1 MIQIRSHH
9 FLNDRDL
16 VIADLH
22 LSVSDHPKLCYTIRF
37 VKQYEKL
44 ILYRILNPPAPN
56 IKKDW
61 MTFFPPILIRNLFLF
76 LVWKIV
82 QRKGWHH
89 LVVLLYIGRRQEFS
103 QKGKIFN
110 RILCGNYYYN
120 TCLDGVWGCWGCVN
134 TK

>member
-61 MTFFPPILIRNLFLF
+61 MTFSPLNSDPESIPIPSMENSTTERLTSSGGIIIYWSETGIFTN
-76 LVWKIV
+76 
-82 QRKGWHH
+82 
-89 LVVLLYIGRRQEFS
+89 
-103 QKGKIFN
+103 GKNI
-110 RILCGNYYYN
+110 
-120 TCLDGVWGCWGCVN
+120 
-134 TK
+134 